1 MLAQVIVDGTIAGAI
16 YGLVA
21 LGFGLV
27 FRVCKFF
34 HLAHGALYAL
44 GPYFAYVFIH
54 SYGWGPPFAVPVAVF
69 AAAGVGC
76 AIEIFIYRPLRHRD
90 ATALMM
96 LIVSLGIYIV
106 IQNILS
112 AVFGDAPLSVR
123 TGPILEGLKI
133 LSNARITQVQLLTIC
148 ACALLSLCVWLLLR
162 YSLLGKEIRAVAS
175 DSGLSVVLGI
185 DHDRV
190 FVAVVTMASI
200 LAAIAGILVGYD
212 TDLVPSMGFSA
223 LLMAS
228 AAMLLGGLD
237 NVWGSLFGGFVI
249 GAIQHGSA
257 IFLPTQW
264 QDTSIFLVMIASL
277 LIKPRGLLG
286 PDQYNRRH

>member
-27 FRVCKFF
+27 FKVCRFF
-34 HLAHGALYAL
+34 HLAHGAIYAL
-44 GPYFAYVFIH
+44 GPYFAYALIQSHF
-54 SYGWGPPFAVPVAVF
+54 GGPAFAIPVAIL
-69 AAAGVGC
+69 AAASVGC
-76 AIEIFIYRPLRHRD
+76 TIELFFYRPLRHRD

-96 LIVSLGIYIV
+96 LVVSLGIYIV

-112 AVFGDAPLSVR
+112 AVFGDSPLPVR
-123 TGPILEGLKI
+123 TGPILVGLKI
-133 LSNARITQVQLLTIC
+133 LYNARITQIQLITVA
-148 ACALLSLCVWLLLR
+148 ACVLLSLCVWLWLN
-162 YSLLGKEIRAVAS
+162 YSLLGKKIRAVAS
-175 DSGLSVVLGI
+175 DPELSVIVGI
-185 DHDRV
+185 DRDRV
-190 FVAVVTMASI
+190 FLAVVAMASI
-200 LAAIAGILVGYD
+200 LGAIAGILVGYD

-237 NVWGSLFGGFVI
+237 NVWGSLFGGFAI

-264 QDTSIFLVMIASL
+264 QDTTIFLVMIASL

-286 PDQYNRRH
+286 LQHYDRKH